1 MPLNPISSRHQC
13 WSARARDLG
22 ESLVET
28 ILTILIISI
37 TVTALVSAL
46 GSAANA
52 GNAQR
57 NAVRA
62 DAVMRNYAE
71 ATKAAVQSCVASGT
85 YTVSYTPPT
94 GYTVSTS
101 PSGGTCPAV
110 TTTQL
115 LTLSVTGPTS
125 VAATMQIRVRTP

>member
-1 MPLNPISSRHQC
+1 MPLNPIPSRHVRSSSRT
-13 WSARARDLG
+13 RDRG

-28 ILTILIISI
+28 ILTIMIISI

-71 ATKAAVQSCVASGT
+71 ATKAASQTCTPGTTFSVAYS
-85 YTVSYTPPT
+85 PPP
-94 GYTVSTS
+94 GYSVATS
-101 PSGGTCPAV
+101 PSGGACPAV
-110 TTTQL
+110 TTTQV
-115 LTLSVTGPTS
+115 LTLSVTGPT
-125 VAATMQIRVRTP
+125 AATQSMQIRVRTP

>member
-1 MPLNPISSRHQC
+1 MPLNPISSRPQR
-13 WSARARDLG
+13 SLLRARDLG

-28 ILTILIISI
+28 ILTIMIISI

-71 ATKAAVQSCVASGT
+71 ATKAAVQSCTPSGT
-85 YTVSYTPPT
+85 YTVVYAPPT
-94 GYTVSTS
+94 GYSVSTS
-101 PSGGTCPAV
+101 PSGAACPAV
-110 TTTQL
+110 TTTQV
-115 LTLSVTGPTS
+115 LTLSVTGPTA
-125 VAATMQIRVRTP
+125 VVKTMQIRVRTP

>member
-1 MPLNPISSRHQC
+1 MPLNPISSRCQRS
-13 WSARARDLG
+13 SARARDLG

-28 ILTILIISI
+28 VLTIMIVSI

-52 GNAQR
+52 SNVQR
-57 NAVRA
+57 TAVRA

-71 ATKAAVQSCVASGT
+71 ATKAAVQTCTVGGT

-94 GYTVSTS
+94 GYSVATS
-101 PSGGTCPAV
+101 PTSTTCPAV

-125 VAATMQIRVRTP
+125 AVSTMQIRVRTP

>member
-1 MPLNPISSRHQC
+1 MPLNSISSRPQRT
-13 WSARARDLG
+13 SPRARDLG

-28 ILTILIISI
+28 ILTIMIISI

-71 ATKAAVQSCVASGT
+71 ATKAAVQSCAPSGT
-85 YTVSYTPPT
+85 YTVAYTPPT
-94 GYTVSTS
+94 GYSVSTS
-101 PSGGTCPAV
+101 PSGGACPAV
-110 TTTQL
+110 TTTQV
-115 LTLSVTGPTS
+115 LTLSVTGPTA
-125 VAATMQIRVRTP
+125 VVKTMQIRVRTP